1 MRTRRPWLI
10 LGAIALLAVASAFAG
25 RSWWISRHQFDSA
38 RWKAERS
45 HRDCGGTSDGNA
57 RRRMVEN
64 LQEEHLSTGMSQRAV
79 LRLLGPPI
87 EPMSGPTTR
96 PAARNGRGSPGKWR
110 SSTARR
116 CTSDSLMG
124 APFRLALGR
133 TRRAC
138 PGLLTYHVDHAGNS
152 AVAWASV
159 RECPMRRH

>member
-79 LRLLGPPI
+79 LRLLGPPDRTY
-87 EPMSGPTTR
+87 ERSDHPTRGPQWTWLTGEMAFLDCSTLYVR
-96 PAARNGRGSPGKWR
+96 FANGR
-110 SSTARR
+110 
-116 CTSDSLMG
+116 
-124 APFRLALGR
+124 
-133 TRRAC
+133 
-138 PGLLTYHVDHAGNS
+138 
-152 AVAWASV
+152 AVQV
-159 RECPMRRH
+159 GVGQD